1 MPICGFTR
9 TVVVMNEHDIDID
22 WDVIIVGRSYA
33 GLSTAL
39 TLGRARWATLLVGEG
54 GPRNEAVRHVHG
66 LLTRDGADPAEIV
79 RIAEDELARYETVQ
93 IATDHVGGIERIDG
107 GFRVHL
113 GPSTSTARAV
123 VLATG
128 VNDNPPAVAG
138 LSEHWGR
145 GVFTCPFCDGF
156 ERADRPWVLITDEAA
171 PQHVTMLGNWASS
184 VAVHTPD
191 EVRRVHGDGE
201 EVTHVELVDGTKLEA
216 AAVFVGQTFTPNNR
230 LALDLGCAV
239 DERGLVVVDA
249 MNQTTVDGVYAIG
262 DLTRLGHH
270 MSHAIA
276 DGTTA
281 AAAITHRLLTT
292 SA

>member
-1 MPICGFTR
+1 MDDNDNDNGL
-9 TVVVMNEHDIDID
+9 D

-54 GPRNEAVRHVHG
+54 GPRNDAVRHVHG

-79 RIAEDELARYETVQ
+79 RIAEAELDRYETVR
-93 IATDHVGGIERIDG
+93 IATDHVGGIEAVDG
-107 GFRVHL
+107 GFRVHV
-113 GPSTSTARAV
+113 GPSTSTARVV

-156 ERADRPWVLITDEAA
+156 ERADRPWVLIADEAA
-171 PQHVTMLGNWASS
+171 PQHLAILGNWASS
-184 VAVHTPD
+184 VTAVTPD

-201 EVTHVELVDGTKLEA
+201 EVTHVELVDDTLLDA
-216 AAVFVGQTFTPNNR
+216 AAVFVGHTFTPNNR
-230 LALDLGCAV
+230 LALDLGCDV

-249 MNQTTVDGVYAIG
+249 MNRTSVDGVFAVG

-281 AAAITHRLLTT
+281 AAAITHRLLTP
-292 SA
+292 A